1 MGLEL
6 LLSSWL
12 LCCGPSQLG
21 ADWAHLLSQVTLSRS
36 AHLWPAAQAPSGARG
51 CPWASGGWGFTA
63 GEHRVR
69 GLSQASPSNV
79 KAIKATSSV
88 RSRRASG
95 SGAAA
100 TTHLTSP
107 PTAPSLPQCGCAP
120 GWTFS
125 SSGGAR
131 LAPMHT
137 CGRSQLWAPLP
148 AKDQFL
154 FLLPYSTWHPPHWP
168 RQLQPQKDSRQDS
181 GVRARWRSSGCM
193 LTHSGWSQQTPSPW
207 TPAYGGGEQRGYSE
221 GSCIHKQNS
230 LVSIGRG
237 LGLLKRPGGGGW
249 AD

>member
-125 SSGGAR
+125 SSGG
-131 LAPMHT
+131 
-137 CGRSQLWAPLP
+137 
-148 AKDQFL
+148 
-154 FLLPYSTWHPPHWP
+154 
-168 RQLQPQKDSRQDS
+168 QDLHLCILVA
-181 GVRARWRSSGCM
+181 GASSGHLCQ
-193 LTHSGWSQQTPSPW
+193 LKISSSFFFPTLPGTHHTGLGNSSPRKTQDRTLVSGQDGGPVAACSPTLVGPSKHLLRGLQHMGEGNQGGIQRGVVYISKTLW
-207 TPAYGGGEQRGYSE
+207 LVLGGG
-221 GSCIHKQNS
+221 
-230 LVSIGRG
+230 
-237 LGLLKRPGGGGW
+237 
-249 AD
+249 